1 MPPLNTI
8 KISQLL
14 VRNCRPI
21 VIAVQDATKGN
32 RLGGNPPTGVVP
44 LIVKPWTCYF
54 ATLEITDDP
63 PDPPMELS
71 VFLAGG
77 SSVDLL
83 RQCMHLMPAN
93 EGPVQLVIHPAS
105 ARAAQSE
112 FHSDL
117 SGHSLLI
124 QEEIEDLHRDE
135 GAPDHKLGGR
145 PFYHHDYRFSILE
158 ETQRALASG
167 YFHYLQL
174 SFPGYGDAPVT
185 GTWPFGEYVFHIFAR
200 ESPEGFDFLCGWA

>member
-1 MPPLNTI
+1 QPLCERCLQKKIFIETHKYCATRRFPKPPCSNILMPPLNTI

-93 EGPVQLVIHPAS
+93 EGPVQL
-105 ARAAQSE
+105 
-112 FHSDL
+112 
-117 SGHSLLI
+117 
-124 QEEIEDLHRDE
+124 
-135 GAPDHKLGGR
+135 
-145 PFYHHDYRFSILE
+145 
-158 ETQRALASG
+158 
-167 YFHYLQL
+167 
-174 SFPGYGDAPVT
+174 
-185 GTWPFGEYVFHIFAR
+185 
-200 ESPEGFDFLCGWA
+200 